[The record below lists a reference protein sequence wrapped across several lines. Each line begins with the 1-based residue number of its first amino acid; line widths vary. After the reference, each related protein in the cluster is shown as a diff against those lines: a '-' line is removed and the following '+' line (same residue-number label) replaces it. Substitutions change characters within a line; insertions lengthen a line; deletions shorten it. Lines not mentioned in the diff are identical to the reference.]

1 MPLRRSRFSLV
12 RTPIKHDVVGKRI
25 KLICTDDPYTDLKP
39 GDKGTVIDILS
50 YRMKIHL
57 SRLWFSGI
65 MVRDLQSWK
74 DTMIIGWFMTMII
87 RC

>member
-1 MPLRRSRFSLV
+1 MV

-25 KLICTDDPYTDLKP
+25 KLIRTDDPYTDLKP

>member
-1 MPLRRSRFSLV
+1 MYRRPVYGS
-12 RTPIKHDVVGKRI
+12 
-25 KLICTDDPYTDLKP
+25 KP

-74 DTMIIGWFMTMII
+74 DTMIIGWFTTMMI
-87 RC
+87 RQVMVPSSAYI